1 MARPGYSLGVT
12 RPQSII
18 LNLAHSGPLVAFAAH
33 TRKIQL
39 PQRGKIIGIGLNVG
53 ARGGTHA
60 TSTID
65 VQANGVSLLSGVF
78 NVASLTPGTPV
89 QKEIADLVAGAAS
102 VAKDA
107 VISIIL
113 AESGGSSP
121 TFSDADL
128 QIDYQPLGE

>member
-1 MARPGYSLGVT
+1 MARPGYSLGIT

-18 LNLAHSGPLVAFAAH
+18 ISLASMGPLVAFAAH
-33 TRKIQL
+33 TKKIQL

-53 ARGGTHA
+53 ARGGTHS
-60 TSTID
+60 TSTVD
-65 VQANGVSLLSGVF
+65 VLANGVSLLSAVF
-78 NVASLTPGTPV
+78 DVAALTPGTPV
-89 QKEIADLVAGAAS
+89 QKEIANLVAGAAS

-107 VISIIL
+107 VISVVL

-121 TFSDADL
+121 TYSDADL